1 MGSLVKMFG
10 ESRLVQLGFATMT
23 VSFALLA
30 GVHGLPFLLVAIG
43 LQTFGGSVLRPSLT
57 SLITM
62 RAARHQQGMVIGLM
76 QSLMSIA
83 QIVAPVIA
91 GFLIQGQ
98 LLATWAIAGSVFCA
112 AGYLV
117 NFTPSVRSFS

>member
-1 MGSLVKMFG
+1 MGRLVKMVG
-10 ESRLVQLGFATMT
+10 ESRLVQLGFATMA

-30 GVHGLPFLLVAIG
+30 GVHGIPLLLAAIG
-43 LQTFGGSVLRPSLT
+43 LLTFGSAVLRPSLT

-76 QSLMSIA
+76 QSLMAIA
-83 QIVAPVIA
+83 QIIAPVIA

-98 LLATWAIAGSVFCA
+98 LLAVWALAGSVFCA
-112 AGYLV
+112 TGWAFIMLM
-117 NFTPSVRSFS
+117 R